1 MLSLGGKERKN
12 IKKLAKSVGKKVE
25 RAGEKARQKVESVKF
40 GREKE
45 VEGGRRLE
53 RLDETRAGWV
63 GE

>member
-1 MLSLGGKERKN
+1 MLNLGGKERKN

-45 VEGGRRLE
+45 VEGASPPTWGP
-53 RLDETRAGWV
+53 
-63 GE
+63 